1 MAVVPYNGHS
11 LSPQAAD
18 LVRRIA
24 QRILDEPA
32 DLMDQVYAAVAA
44 AADEPLRSE
53 PVLAAEVAAST
64 RANVLHWAA
73 SIERDPGG
81 RVPAN
86 LTPEVLG
93 IAREAFRRGIEQT
106 VYTTYHAGQ
115 NVVQAHWM
123 RTAFALSADP
133 AVLRQALTAG
143 SESVAGFV
151 EDMVA
156 VLSEQLRRERADL
169 ARSSHAR
176 RFEVVSLILDSAPIT
191 TGRASTQLGYDLR
204 RRHTA
209 AVLWTDPRR
218 PDQAALAA
226 AAEVLGPVTGARQ
239 VLTVIASSSSVWA
252 WLAAAADTDAGA
264 ITAATAAQPAV
275 RVAVGPAGTGA
286 DGFRRSHF
294 DAVATQRLMSRR
306 PDLRVA
312 RFADV
317 QLVALALADEQR
329 AREFVARTLGTLAD
343 ADRELRDTLCVYIAE
358 QFSAARAARA
368 LYTHRNTVLNR
379 LQRAERL
386 LPLPLAGHG
395 LEVGVALEIAQW
407 LGTQPPVQVSGGLTG
422 APITILIS
430 PLTRGT
436 RKGRAHHHRP
446 PRSLWGDCA
455 YFPCH
460 FQRGSCS
467 YHGWPDH
474 GRERDAG
481 GGRRPH
487 GQLCRAR

>member
-1 MAVVPYNGHS
+1 VADAGEP

-18 LVRRIA
+18 LVRSIA
-24 QRILDEPA
+24 RGVLDEPA
-32 DLMDQVYAAVAA
+32 DLMAEVYAAVSA

-73 SIERDPGG
+73 SVERDPGG

-86 LTPEVLG
+86 LSPEVLG

-115 NVVQAHWM
+115 NAVWAYWM
-123 RTAFALSADP
+123 RTAFSLSSDP
-133 AVLRQALTAG
+133 AVLRQTLAAG
-143 SESVAGFV
+143 STSLAGFV
-151 EDMVA
+151 DDMVA
-156 VLSEQLRRERADL
+156 ALSEQLRRERAEL
-169 ARSSHAR
+169 ARGSHAR

-191 TGRASTQLGYDLR
+191 TARASTRLGYDLR

-209 AVLWTDPRR
+209 AVIWTDPRR
-218 PDQAALAA
+218 PDQAALAQ
-226 AAEVLGPVTGARQ
+226 AAEALGPVTRARQ

-264 ITAATAAQPAV
+264 IAAATAAHHAV
-275 RVAVGPAGTGA
+275 RIAVGPAGAGA
-286 DGFRRSHF
+286 SGFRHSHF

-317 QLVALALADEQR
+317 QLVTLAIQDEQR
-329 AREFVARTLGTLAD
+329 AREFVARTLGALAD
-343 ADRELRDTLCVYIAE
+343 ADRELRDTLGVYIRE

-379 LQRAERL
+379 LRRAERL
-386 LPLPLAGHG
+386 LPLPLAGNG
-395 LEVGVALEIAQW
+395 VEVGAALEIAQW
-407 LGTQPPVQVSGGLTG
+407 LGGTQPGPAS
-422 APITILIS
+422 A
-430 PLTRGT
+430 TR
-436 RKGRAHHHRP
+436 A
-446 PRSLWGDCA
+446 S
-455 YFPCH
+455 
-460 FQRGSCS
+460 
-467 YHGWPDH
+467 
-474 GRERDAG
+474 DA
-481 GGRRPH
+481 RTP
-487 GQLCRAR
+487 

>member
-1 MAVVPYNGHS
+1 VPDNGEP

-24 QRILDEPA
+24 RGVLDEPA
-32 DLMDQVYAAVAA
+32 DLMAEVYTAVSA

-53 PVLAAEVAAST
+53 PVLAAEVTAST

-73 SIERDPGG
+73 GMVRDPGG

-86 LTPEVLG
+86 LSPEVLG

-115 NVVQAHWM
+115 NVVWAYWM
-123 RTAFALSADP
+123 RTAFALSQDP
-133 AVLRQALTAG
+133 VVLRQVLAAG
-143 SESVAGFV
+143 SRSVAGFV
-151 EDMVA
+151 DDMVA
-156 VLSEQLRRERADL
+156 ALSEQLRRERAEL

-176 RFEVVSLILDSAPIT
+176 RFEVVSLILESAPIT

-218 PDQAALAA
+218 PDQAALGQ
-226 AAEVLGPVTGARQ
+226 AAEALGSVTRARQ

-252 WLAAAADTDAGA
+252 WLAAAADTDAGT
-264 ITAATAAQPAV
+264 ITAATAATPAV
-275 RVAVGPAGTGA
+275 RIAVGPSGTGP

-317 QLVALALADEQR
+317 QLVTLAIQDEQR
-329 AREFVARTLGTLAD
+329 ASEFVARTLGTLAD
-343 ADRELRDTLCVYIAE
+343 ADSELRDTLSVYIRE
-358 QFSAARAARA
+358 HFSAARAARA

-379 LQRAERL
+379 LRRAEQL
-386 LPLPLAGHG
+386 LPLPLAGNG
-395 LEVGVALEIAQW
+395 VEVGAALEIAQW
-407 LGTQPPVQVSGGLTG
+407 LGTQPEPGS
-422 APITILIS
+422 A
-430 PLTRGT
+430 TR
-436 RKGRAHHHRP
+436 A
-446 PRSLWGDCA
+446 S
-455 YFPCH
+455 
-460 FQRGSCS
+460 
-467 YHGWPDH
+467 
-474 GRERDAG
+474 DA
-481 GGRRPH
+481 RTP
-487 GQLCRAR
+487 

>member
-1 MAVVPYNGHS
+1 MAVVPEAGEP

-24 QRILDEPA
+24 RTVLDEPA
-32 DLMDQVYAAVAA
+32 DLMDQIHAAVVA

-64 RANVLHWAA
+64 RSNVLHWAA
-73 SIERDPGG
+73 GIARDPGG

-115 NVVQAHWM
+115 NAVQAYWM

-133 AVLRQALTAG
+133 AVLRQALAAG
-143 SESVAGFV
+143 SASVAGFV

-156 VLSEQLRRERADL
+156 ALSEQLRRERADL

-191 TGRASTQLGYDLR
+191 TGRAGAQLGYDLR

-226 AAEVLGPVTGARQ
+226 AAEALGPVTRARQ

-252 WLAAAADTDAGA
+252 WLAAAADTGAAA
-264 ITAATAAQPAV
+264 ITAATAAHPAV

-317 QLVALALADEQR
+317 QLVALALADEQG

-343 ADRELRDTLCVYIAE
+343 ADPDLRDTLCVYIGE

-386 LPLPLAGHG
+386 LPHRLAGHG
-395 LEVGVALEIAQW
+395 LEIGVALEIAQW
-407 LGTQPPVQVSGGLTG
+407 LGTQP
-422 APITILIS
+422 
-430 PLTRGT
+430 
-436 RKGRAHHHRP
+436 
-446 PRSLWGDCA
+446 
-455 YFPCH
+455 
-460 FQRGSCS
+460 GSAT
-467 YHGWPDH
+467 H
-474 GRERDAG
+474 AG
-481 GGRRPH
+481 
-487 GQLCRAR
+487 

>member
-1 MAVVPYNGHS
+1 VPDAGEP

-24 QRILDEPA
+24 RAILDEPA
-32 DLMDQVYAAVAA
+32 DLMDQVQAAVSA

-73 SIERDPGG
+73 SMERNPGG

-106 VYTTYHAGQ
+106 VYTTYHTGQ
-115 NVVQAHWM
+115 NIIWAYWM
-123 RTAFALSADP
+123 RTAFALSSDP
-133 AVLRQALTAG
+133 AVLHRALAAG

-156 VLSEQLRRERADL
+156 ALSEQLRRERAEL

-191 TGRASTQLGYDLR
+191 AGRASAQLGYDLR

-209 AVLWTDPRR
+209 AILWTDPRR

-226 AAEVLGPVTGARQ
+226 AAEALGPATRAGQ

-252 WLAAAADTDAGA
+252 WLAAAADTGAGA
-264 ITAATAAQPAV
+264 ITAATAAHPGV
-275 RVAVGPAGTGA
+275 RVAVGPAGAGA

-294 DAVATQRLMSRR
+294 DAVAAQRLMSRR

-317 QLVALALADEQR
+317 QLVTLAIQDEQR
-329 AREFVARTLGTLAD
+329 AREFVARTLGNLAG
-343 ADRELRDTLCVYIAE
+343 AESELRDTLCVYIGE

-368 LYTHRNTVLNR
+368 LYTHRNTILNR

-386 LPLPLAGHG
+386 LPFPLAGHG

-407 LGTQPPVQVSGGLTG
+407 LGTQP
-422 APITILIS
+422 
-430 PLTRGT
+430 
-436 RKGRAHHHRP
+436 
-446 PRSLWGDCA
+446 
-455 YFPCH
+455 
-460 FQRGSCS
+460 GSAT
-467 YHGWPDH
+467 HDG
-474 GRERDAG
+474 
-481 GGRRPH
+481 
-487 GQLCRAR
+487 

>member
-1 MAVVPYNGHS
+1 MAVVPDAGEA
-11 LSPQAAD
+11 LSPQAAE

-24 QRILDEPA
+24 RRILDEPA
-32 DLMDQVYAAVAA
+32 DLMAEIHAAVSA

-73 SIERDPGG
+73 SMERDPDG
-81 RVPAN
+81 RVPPN

-115 NVVQAHWM
+115 NVVWAYWM
-123 RTAFALSADP
+123 RTALALSQDP
-133 AVLRQALTAG
+133 ALLRQALTAG
-143 SESVAGFV
+143 SESLACFV
-151 EDMVA
+151 EEMVA
-156 VLSEQLRRERADL
+156 ALSEQLRRERAEL

-191 TGRASTQLGYDLR
+191 AAHASTQLGYDLR

-218 PDQAALAA
+218 PDQAALAR
-226 AAEVLGPVTGARQ
+226 AAEALGPATRARQ

-252 WLAAAADTDAGA
+252 WLAAAADTDAA
-264 ITAATAAQPAV
+264 ALTAATAAQSTV
-275 RVAVGPAGTGA
+275 RIAAGPASAGI

-306 PDLRVA
+306 PDLRAA
-312 RFADV
+312 RSADV
-317 QLVALALADEQR
+317 QLVALALQDEQR

-343 ADRELRDTLCVYIAE
+343 ADRELRDTLCVYIGE

-386 LPLPLAGHG
+386 LPVPLAGHG
-395 LEVGVALEIAQW
+395 LEVGVALEIIQW
-407 LGTQPPVQVSGGLTG
+407 LGTQP
-422 APITILIS
+422 
-430 PLTRGT
+430 
-436 RKGRAHHHRP
+436 
-446 PRSLWGDCA
+446 
-455 YFPCH
+455 
-460 FQRGSCS
+460 GSAA
-467 YHGWPDH
+467 
-474 GRERDAG
+474 RD
-481 GGRRPH
+481 R
-487 GQLCRAR
+487 

>member
-1 MAVVPYNGHS
+1 MKVVPDVGEA

-18 LVRRIA
+18 LVCQIA
-24 QRILDEPA
+24 RMVLDEPA
-32 DLMDQVYAAVAA
+32 DLMAEVQAAVSA

-53 PVLAAEVAAST
+53 PTLAAEVATST
-64 RANVLHWAA
+64 RANMLHWAA
-73 SIERDPGG
+73 SMERDPGG

-93 IAREAFRRGIEQT
+93 IAREAFRRGVEQT

-115 NVVQAHWM
+115 NAVWAYWM

-133 AVLRQALTAG
+133 AVLRQALEAG

-156 VLSEQLRRERADL
+156 ALSEQLRRERAEL
-169 ARSSHAR
+169 ARSSHTR
-176 RFEVVSLILDSAPIT
+176 RFEVVRLILDSAPIT
-191 TGRASTQLGYDLR
+191 AARASTQLDYDVR

-226 AAEVLGPVTGARQ
+226 AAEALGPATGARQ
-239 VLTVIASSSSVWA
+239 VLTVIASSSSLWA
-252 WLAAAADTDAGA
+252 WLAAAAEADATA
-264 ITAATAAQPAV
+264 LAAATAAQPTV
-275 RVAVGPAGTGA
+275 RVAVGRADTGI

-294 DAVATQRLMSRR
+294 DAVGTQGLMSRR

-317 QLVALALADEQR
+317 QLVALALQDEQR
-329 AREFVARTLGTLAD
+329 AREFVARTLGKLAD
-343 ADRELRDTLCVYIAE
+343 ADRELRDTLSVYIGE
-358 QFSAARAARA
+358 QFSAARTARA

-379 LQRAERL
+379 LQRAERM

-395 LEVGVALEIAQW
+395 LEVGVALEVAQW
-407 LGTQPPVQVSGGLTG
+407 LDPQPGST
-422 APITILIS
+422 T
-430 PLTRGT
+430 TR
-436 RKGRAHHHRP
+436 A
-446 PRSLWGDCA
+446 GD
-455 YFPCH
+455 
-460 FQRGSCS
+460 
-467 YHGWPDH
+467 
-474 GRERDAG
+474 
-481 GGRRPH
+481 
-487 GQLCRAR
+487 ARTP

>member
-1 MAVVPYNGHS
+1 MAVVPEAAEP

-24 QRILDEPA
+24 RAILDEPA
-32 DLMDQVYAAVAA
+32 ELMDQVQAAVSA

-64 RANVLHWAA
+64 RSNVLAWAA
-73 SIERDPGG
+73 GLERDPAG
-81 RVPAN
+81 RVPVN

-115 NVVQAHWM
+115 NVVQAYWM
-123 RTAFALSADP
+123 RTAFTLSADP
-133 AVLRQALTAG
+133 AVLRQALAAG
-143 SESVAGFV
+143 SASVAAFV
-151 EDMVA
+151 DDMVA
-156 VLSEQLRRERADL
+156 ALSEQLRRERADL
-169 ARSSHAR
+169 ARGSHAR
-176 RFEVVSLILDSAPIT
+176 RFEVVSLILDNAPIT
-191 TGRASTQLGYDLR
+191 AGRASTQLGYDLR
-204 RRHTA
+204 RAHTA

-226 AAEVLGPVTGARQ
+226 AAGALGPVMRARQ
-239 VLTVIASSSSVWA
+239 VLTVTASSSSVWA
-252 WLAAAADTDAGA
+252 WLAAAAGADAA
-264 ITAATAAQPAV
+264 DLAAATAAQPAV

-294 DAVATQRLMSRR
+294 DAVATQRLMARR
-306 PDLRVA
+306 PDLRIA

-343 ADRELRDTLCVYIAE
+343 ADPELRDTLCVYIGE

-395 LEVGVALEIAQW
+395 LQIGVALEIAQW
-407 LGTQPPVQVSGGLTG
+407 LGTQPGS
-422 APITILIS
+422 A
-430 PLTRGT
+430 TRNG
-436 RKGRAHHHRP
+436 
-446 PRSLWGDCA
+446 
-455 YFPCH
+455 
-460 FQRGSCS
+460 
-467 YHGWPDH
+467 
-474 GRERDAG
+474 
-481 GGRRPH
+481 
-487 GQLCRAR
+487 

>member
-1 MAVVPYNGHS
+1 MAVVPEAGEP

-24 QRILDEPA
+24 RTVLDEPA
-32 DLMDQVYAAVAA
+32 DLMDQIHAAVVA

-64 RANVLHWAA
+64 RSNVLHWAA
-73 SIERDPGG
+73 GIARDPGG

-115 NVVQAHWM
+115 NVVQAYWM

-133 AVLRQALTAG
+133 SVLRQALAAG
-143 SESVAGFV
+143 SASVAGFV

-156 VLSEQLRRERADL
+156 ALSEQLRRERADL

-191 TGRASTQLGYDLR
+191 TGRAGAQLGYDLR

-226 AAEVLGPVTGARQ
+226 AAEALGPVTRARQ

-252 WLAAAADTDAGA
+252 WLAAAADTGAAA
-264 ITAATAAQPAV
+264 ITAATAAHPAV
-275 RVAVGPAGTGA
+275 RVAVGPSGTGA

-306 PDLRVA
+306 PDLRVT

-317 QLVALALADEQR
+317 QLVALALADEQG
-329 AREFVARTLGTLAD
+329 AREFVARTLGTLAY
-343 ADRELRDTLCVYIAE
+343 ADPDLRDTLCVYIGE

-386 LPLPLAGHG
+386 LPHRLTGHG
-395 LEVGVALEIAQW
+395 LEIGVALEIAQW
-407 LGTQPPVQVSGGLTG
+407 LGTQP
-422 APITILIS
+422 
-430 PLTRGT
+430 
-436 RKGRAHHHRP
+436 
-446 PRSLWGDCA
+446 
-455 YFPCH
+455 
-460 FQRGSCS
+460 GSAT
-467 YHGWPDH
+467 H
-474 GRERDAG
+474 
-481 GGRRPH
+481 
-487 GQLCRAR
+487 AR

>member
-1 MAVVPYNGHS
+1 VADAGELDAGEP

-18 LVRRIA
+18 MVRRIA
-24 QRILDEPA
+24 RVILDEPA
-32 DLMDQVYAAVAA
+32 DLMDRVHAAVSA

-64 RANVLHWAA
+64 RSNVLHWAA
-73 SIERDPGG
+73 GIARDPAG

-86 LTPEVLG
+86 LTPEVIG

-115 NVVQAHWM
+115 NAVQAYWM
-123 RTAFALSADP
+123 RTAFELSADP
-133 AVLRQALTAG
+133 AVLREVLAAG

-151 EDMVA
+151 DDMVA
-156 VLSEQLRRERADL
+156 ALSEQLRRERAEL

-191 TGRASTQLGYDLR
+191 TGQASTQLGYDLS

-226 AAEVLGPVTGARQ
+226 AAGALGPATRARQ
-239 VLTVIASSSSVWA
+239 VLTVVASSSSVWA
-252 WLAAAADTDAGA
+252 WLAAAADTGAGA
-264 ITAATAAQPAV
+264 ITAAIAAYPAV
-275 RVAVGPAGTGA
+275 RVAVGPAGAGA

-294 DAVATQRLMSRR
+294 DAVATQRLMGRR
-306 PDLRVA
+306 PDLPVA

-317 QLVALALADEQR
+317 QLVALALADEQN

-343 ADRELRDTLCVYIAE
+343 ADRELRDTLCVYIGE

-368 LYTHRNTVLNR
+368 LYTHRNTILNR

-395 LEVGVALEIAQW
+395 LEIGVALEIAQW
-407 LGTQPPVQVSGGLTG
+407 LGTQP
-422 APITILIS
+422 
-430 PLTRGT
+430 
-436 RKGRAHHHRP
+436 
-446 PRSLWGDCA
+446 
-455 YFPCH
+455 
-460 FQRGSCS
+460 GSA
-467 YHGWPDH
+467 D
-474 GRERDAG
+474 RD
-481 GGRRPH
+481 R
-487 GQLCRAR
+487 

>member
-1 MAVVPYNGHS
+1 MAVVPEAGEP

-24 QRILDEPA
+24 RTVLDEPA
-32 DLMDQVYAAVAA
+32 DLMDQVHAAVSA

-64 RANVLHWAA
+64 RSNVLHWAA
-73 SIERDPGG
+73 GIARDPGG

-115 NVVQAHWM
+115 NAVQAYWM

-133 AVLRQALTAG
+133 AVLRQALAAG
-143 SESVAGFV
+143 SASVAGFV

-156 VLSEQLRRERADL
+156 ALSEQLRRERADL

-191 TGRASTQLGYDLR
+191 TGRAGAQLGYDLR

-226 AAEVLGPVTGARQ
+226 AAEALGPVTRARQ

-252 WLAAAADTDAGA
+252 WLAAAADTGAAA
-264 ITAATAAQPAV
+264 ITAATAAHPAV

-317 QLVALALADEQR
+317 QLVALALADEQG

-343 ADRELRDTLCVYIAE
+343 ADPDLRDTLCVYIGE

-386 LPLPLAGHG
+386 LPHRLAGHG
-395 LEVGVALEIAQW
+395 LEIGVALEIAQW
-407 LGTQPPVQVSGGLTG
+407 LGTQP
-422 APITILIS
+422 
-430 PLTRGT
+430 
-436 RKGRAHHHRP
+436 
-446 PRSLWGDCA
+446 
-455 YFPCH
+455 
-460 FQRGSCS
+460 GSAT
-467 YHGWPDH
+467 H
-474 GRERDAG
+474 AG
-481 GGRRPH
+481 
-487 GQLCRAR
+487 

>member
-1 MAVVPYNGHS
+1 MAVVPEAGEP

-18 LVRRIA
+18 LVRRLA
-24 QRILDEPA
+24 RTILDEPA
-32 DLMDQVYAAVAA
+32 DLMDQVHAAVSA

-64 RANVLHWAA
+64 RSNVLHWAVGIA
-73 SIERDPGG
+73 RDPGG

-115 NVVQAHWM
+115 NAVQAYWM

-133 AVLRQALTAG
+133 AVLRQALAAG
-143 SESVAGFV
+143 SASVAGFV

-156 VLSEQLRRERADL
+156 ALSEQLRRERADL

-191 TGRASTQLGYDLR
+191 TGRAGAQLGYDLR

-226 AAEVLGPVTGARQ
+226 AAEALGPVTRARQ

-252 WLAAAADTDAGA
+252 WLAAAADTGAAA
-264 ITAATAAQPAV
+264 ITAATAAHPAV

-317 QLVALALADEQR
+317 QLVALALADEQG

-343 ADRELRDTLCVYIAE
+343 ADPDLRDTLCVYIGE

-386 LPLPLAGHG
+386 LPHRLAGHG
-395 LEVGVALEIAQW
+395 LEIGVALEIAQW
-407 LGTQPPVQVSGGLTG
+407 LGTQP
-422 APITILIS
+422 
-430 PLTRGT
+430 
-436 RKGRAHHHRP
+436 
-446 PRSLWGDCA
+446 
-455 YFPCH
+455 
-460 FQRGSCS
+460 GSAT
-467 YHGWPDH
+467 H
-474 GRERDAG
+474 AG
-481 GGRRPH
+481 
-487 GQLCRAR
+487 

>member
-1 MAVVPYNGHS
+1 MTVVPEAGEP

-24 QRILDEPA
+24 RTVLDEPA
-32 DLMDQVYAAVAA
+32 DLMDQIQAAVSA

-64 RANVLHWAA
+64 RSNVLYWAA
-73 SIERDPGG
+73 GIARDPGG
-81 RVPAN
+81 RVPAD

-115 NVVQAHWM
+115 NVVQAYWM

-133 AVLRQALTAG
+133 AVLRQALAAG
-143 SESVAGFV
+143 SASVAGFV

-156 VLSEQLRRERADL
+156 ALSEQLRRERADL

-191 TGRASTQLGYDLR
+191 TGRAGAQLGYDLR

-226 AAEVLGPVTGARQ
+226 AAEALGPVTRARQ

-252 WLAAAADTDAGA
+252 WLAAAADTGAAA
-264 ITAATAAQPAV
+264 ITAATAAHPAV

-317 QLVALALADEQR
+317 QLVTLALQDEQR

-343 ADRELRDTLCVYIAE
+343 ADPDLRDTLCVYIGE

-386 LPLPLAGHG
+386 LPHRLAGHG
-395 LEVGVALEIAQW
+395 LEIGVALEIAQW
-407 LGTQPPVQVSGGLTG
+407 LGTQP
-422 APITILIS
+422 
-430 PLTRGT
+430 
-436 RKGRAHHHRP
+436 
-446 PRSLWGDCA
+446 
-455 YFPCH
+455 
-460 FQRGSCS
+460 GSAT
-467 YHGWPDH
+467 H
-474 GRERDAG
+474 AG
-481 GGRRPH
+481 
-487 GQLCRAR
+487 

>member
-1 MAVVPYNGHS
+1 MAVVPEAGEP

-24 QRILDEPA
+24 RTVLDEPA
-32 DLMDQVYAAVAA
+32 DLMDQVHAAVSA

-64 RANVLHWAA
+64 RSNVLHWAA
-73 SIERDPGG
+73 GIARDPGG

-115 NVVQAHWM
+115 NVVQAYWM

-133 AVLRQALTAG
+133 AVLRQALAAG
-143 SESVAGFV
+143 SASVAGFV

-156 VLSEQLRRERADL
+156 ALSEQLRREHADL

-191 TGRASTQLGYDLR
+191 TGRAGAQLGYDLR

-226 AAEVLGPVTGARQ
+226 AAEALGPVTRARQ

-252 WLAAAADTDAGA
+252 WLAAAADTGAAA
-264 ITAATAAQPAV
+264 ITAATAAHPAV

-317 QLVALALADEQR
+317 QLVALALADEQG

-343 ADRELRDTLCVYIAE
+343 ADPDLRDTLCVYIGE

-386 LPLPLAGHG
+386 LPHRLAGHG
-395 LEVGVALEIAQW
+395 LEIGVALEIAQW
-407 LGTQPPVQVSGGLTG
+407 LGTQP
-422 APITILIS
+422 
-430 PLTRGT
+430 
-436 RKGRAHHHRP
+436 
-446 PRSLWGDCA
+446 
-455 YFPCH
+455 
-460 FQRGSCS
+460 GSAT
-467 YHGWPDH
+467 H
-474 GRERDAG
+474 
-481 GGRRPH
+481 
-487 GQLCRAR
+487 AR

>member
-1 MAVVPYNGHS
+1 MAVMPDAGEPDAGKL

-24 QRILDEPA
+24 RTILDEPD
-32 DLMDQVYAAVAA
+32 DLLDQVHAAVAA

-53 PVLAAEVAAST
+53 PVLAAEMAAST
-64 RANVLHWAA
+64 RSNVLHLAA
-73 SIERDPGG
+73 GIERDPGG

-86 LTPEVLG
+86 LSPAVLG
-93 IAREAFRRGIEQT
+93 IAREAFRRGIEQA

-115 NVVQAHWM
+115 NAVQAYWM

-133 AVLRQALTAG
+133 AVLRQALEVG
-143 SESVAGFV
+143 SRSVAGFID
-151 EDMVA
+151 DMVA
-156 VLSEQLRRERADL
+156 ALSEQLRRERADL
-169 ARSSHAR
+169 ARSSHER
-176 RFEVVSLILDSAPIT
+176 RFEVASLILDSAPIT

-209 AVLWTDPRR
+209 VVLWTDPRH

-226 AAEVLGPVTGARQ
+226 AAEALGPATRARQ

-252 WLAAAADTDAGA
+252 WLAAAADTGA
-264 ITAATAAQPAV
+264 SALIAATAQQPAV
-275 RVAVGPAGTGA
+275 RVAVGPVGTGA

-306 PDLRVA
+306 PDLKVA

-317 QLVALALADEQR
+317 QLVTLALQDEQR

-343 ADRELRDTLCVYIAE
+343 ADPELRDTLCVYIGE

-395 LEVGVALEIAQW
+395 LEIGVALEIAQW
-407 LGTQPPVQVSGGLTG
+407 LGTQP
-422 APITILIS
+422 A
-430 PLTRGT
+430 
-436 RKGRAHHHRP
+436 
-446 PRSLWGDCA
+446 
-455 YFPCH
+455 
-460 FQRGSCS
+460 
-467 YHGWPDH
+467 
-474 GRERDAG
+474 E
-481 GGRRPH
+481 
-487 GQLCRAR
+487 

>member
-1 MAVVPYNGHS
+1 MTVVPDAGEP
-11 LSPQAAD
+11 LSPQAVD
-18 LVRRIA
+18 LVRRVA
-24 QRILDEPA
+24 QEILDEPA
-32 DLMDQVYAAVAA
+32 ELMNQMQAAVSA

-115 NVVQAHWM
+115 NVVWAYWM
-123 RTAFALSADP
+123 RTAFSLSSDS
-133 AVLRQALTAG
+133 AVLRQALAAG
-143 SESVAGFV
+143 SASVAGFV
-151 EDMVA
+151 DDMVA
-156 VLSEQLRRERADL
+156 ALSEQLRRERAEL

-191 TGRASTQLGYDLR
+191 TARASAGLGYDLR

-209 AVLWTDPRR
+209 VILWTDPRR

-226 AAEVLGPVTGARQ
+226 AADALGPATRARQ

-252 WLAAAADTDAGA
+252 WLAATADTDAA
-264 ITAATAAQPAV
+264 ALTAATAQQPAV
-275 RVAVGPAGTGA
+275 RVAVGPASAGA

-294 DAVATQRLMSRR
+294 DAVATQRLMARR

-343 ADRELRDTLCVYIAE
+343 ADRELRDTLCVYIGE

-395 LEVGVALEIAQW
+395 LEIGVALEIAQW
-407 LGTQPPVQVSGGLTG
+407 LGTQPGNT
-422 APITILIS
+422 
-430 PLTRGT
+430 
-436 RKGRAHHHRP
+436 H
-446 PRSLWGDCA
+446 
-455 YFPCH
+455 
-460 FQRGSCS
+460 
-467 YHGWPDH
+467 
-474 GRERDAG
+474 AG
-481 GGRRPH
+481 
-487 GQLCRAR
+487 